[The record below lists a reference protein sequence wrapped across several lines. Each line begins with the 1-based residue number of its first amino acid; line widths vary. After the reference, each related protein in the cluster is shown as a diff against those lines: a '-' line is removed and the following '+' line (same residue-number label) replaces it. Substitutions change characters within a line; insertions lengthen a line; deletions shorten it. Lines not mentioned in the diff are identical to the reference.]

1 MTIIAH
7 SFTYSQRNFD
17 AVDAS
22 GLTKVQEQSP
32 VVGGPT
38 IYAGRSRRTQFASE
52 VIRAGTFM
60 ARLRAT
66 FIATAALLLGCGPVM
81 ASTPTLVWRDAR
93 KVAVLCLV
101 APTRLV
107 NNRDLQADVCRRV
120 VANAAHNAP
129 LPVTEIAHGDPQVIA
144 SDTVALLVHASV
156 QDGPQGAPLV
166 AFSIRPF
173 RATAEQTAQLFSAPP
188 RAATLGAD
196 GTGGAALDTAIDAA
210 LSETLPWRAEAAP
223 AGPQPLVER

>member
-1 MTIIAH
+1 
-7 SFTYSQRNFD
+7 
-17 AVDAS
+17 
-22 GLTKVQEQSP
+22 
-32 VVGGPT
+32 
-38 IYAGRSRRTQFASE
+38 
-52 VIRAGTFM
+52 M

-66 FIATAALLLGCGPVM
+66 FIAAAALLLGCGPVT
-81 ASTPTLVWRDAR
+81 ASTPTLLWRDAK

-101 APTRLV
+101 APTRLLDY
-107 NNRDLQADVCRRV
+107 RDLQSDLCRRV
-120 VANAAHNAP
+120 VANAGLNAP

-156 QDGPQGAPLV
+156 QAGPQSTPLV

-196 GTGGAALDTAIDAA
+196 GVGDTALDAAIDAA
-210 LSETLPWRAEAAP
+210 LSETLPWRADEASS
-223 AGPQPLVER
+223 GPQPLIER